1 MVKHILCNYEFKFN
15 SAAFNS
21 YQKWKS
27 DKCQYEYKR
36 YLMCNLDYGWNSST
50 FISEYS
56 KYLKSIVDDLV
67 IVWQMW
73 QIIYQKISQALCQ

>member
-1 MVKHILCNYEFKFN
+1 
-15 SAAFNS
+15 
-21 YQKWKS
+21 
-27 DKCQYEYKR
+27 
-36 YLMCNLDYGWNSST
+36 MCNLDYGWNSST
-50 FISEYS
+50 FISEYN